1 MDIKV
6 LKYKKEEWQNVADC
20 IRSDQVPAF
29 EVQLIFNQNK
39 NFYKWYKEKYLNNDK
54 VL

>member
-1 MDIKV
+1 MAISV
-6 LKYKKEEWQNVADC
+6 IKYKKEESQTVADS